1 MQSVGLRIVGDDF
14 RGGAE
19 ASARAK
25 AILAAFSE
33 RHLPLTPSL
42 ATRLAELE
50 SVPIPG
56 VDLSWGRAFVRAGEA
71 MGIAGQVGSAFWSA
85 AMPVFATSVAEPI
98 LRHAARQ
105 VGHMTLVGAAGLS
118 VASDPYLKDTD
129 ASIEAAVDSAL
140 GDVAVMGRGF
150 WIVTGVALHGVA
162 TRATEARAGLAR
174 KAARVKH
181 LAPEPDAG
189 LCRLLFETEP
199 VFPDDHLARQRRQRA
214 RAKSMRKRSGIR
226 PKEGGV
232 AGIRASRRIEDF
244 PDAVFSELIMPIPLL
259 ANRLL
264 HEGLLVRH
272 RPPMREPK
280 RDLLSMCFCDA
291 SGVGAANDLVKAAW
305 ADAGL
310 RLRLILSQL
319 GLARS
324 DLVWAEA
331 GPFSPMAA
339 VLRTEE
345 VTLRAGLDPMQI
357 AGPLRADILMRS
369 GLLPGFTDTLPVAA
383 RLDAAEGFSGH
394 LSALASLGLDALKDR
409 ARRMHRTRDGAA
421 PVLRVAEYA
430 RHLVL
435 VSLPA
440 SSPEGRRA
448 ITDWP
453 ALRAEIRAG
462 LQTDAGE
469 GATYAALLYPGRMV
483 RGAVFTAIS
492 DAPALAQLELQTP
505 EDGDAA
511 LCVSQT
517 LGLLS
522 GWVIDLTLEALDGR

>member
-1 MQSVGLRIVGDDF
+1 
-14 RGGAE
+14 
-19 ASARAK
+19 
-25 AILAAFSE
+25 
-33 RHLPLTPSL
+33 
-42 ATRLAELE
+42 
-50 SVPIPG
+50 
-56 VDLSWGRAFVRAGEA
+56 
-71 MGIAGQVGSAFWSA
+71 
-85 AMPVFATSVAEPI
+85 
-98 LRHAARQ
+98 
-105 VGHMTLVGAAGLS
+105 
-118 VASDPYLKDTD
+118 
-129 ASIEAAVDSAL
+129 
-140 GDVAVMGRGF
+140 
-150 WIVTGVALHGVA
+150 
-162 TRATEARAGLAR
+162 
-174 KAARVKH
+174 
-181 LAPEPDAG
+181 

-291 SGVGAANDLVKAAW
+291 SGVGEATDLVKAAW

-345 VTLRAGLDPMQI
+345 VTLRVGLDPMQI
-357 AGPLRADILMRS
+357 AGPLRADMLMRS

-462 LQTDAGE
+462 LRTDAGE

-492 DAPALAQLELQTP
+492 DAPALAQLELKTP

>member
-1 MQSVGLRIVGDDF
+1 MQGVGMRIVVGDAWAAVST
-14 RGGAE
+14 REQALL
-19 ASARAK
+19 S
-25 AILAAFSE
+25 AFSE
-33 RHLPLTPSL
+33 RHLPLTPDL
-42 ATRLAELE
+42 AKGLARLE
-50 SVPIPG
+50 SAPIPIA
-56 VDLSWGRAFVRAGEA
+56 DLGWGRAFVRAGEA
-71 MGIAGQVGSAFWSA
+71 MGIAGQVGSAFWAA

-105 VGHMTLVGAAGLS
+105 VGHISLFGTAPLS
-118 VASDPYLKDTD
+118 VTIDPHMKDSP
-129 ASIEAAVDSAL
+129 ALIEAAVNAAL

-150 WIVTGVALHGVA
+150 WIVTGVALHGAA
-162 TRATEARAGLAR
+162 TRATEARAGFLRA
-174 KAARVKH
+174 KAGLGRLV
-181 LAPEPDAG
+181 PEPDAA

-232 AGIRASRRIEDF
+232 AGIRASRLIEDF

-280 RDLLSMCFCDA
+280 RDLLSMHFCDA
-291 SGVGAANDLVKAAW
+291 LGGNEATSLVKAAW

-324 DLVWAEA
+324 DLLWAEA

-345 VTLRAGLDPMQI
+345 VALRADLDPMQI
-357 AGPLRADILMRS
+357 AGPLRADMLIRS
-369 GLLPGFTDTLPVAA
+369 GLLPSFSDTLPVAEPLGVA
-383 RLDAAEGFSGH
+383 DGFGDH
-394 LSALASLGLDALKDR
+394 LSALATLGLDALQDR
-409 ARRMHRTRDGAA
+409 VRRMRRTRDGAA
-421 PVLRVAEYA
+421 PVLRTADYA
-430 RHLVL
+430 RHLVV
-435 VSLPA
+435 VSLA
-440 SSPEGRRA
+440 AASPEGRRA
-448 ITDWP
+448 VTEWP
-453 ALRAEIRAG
+453 ALRADIRAG
-462 LQTDAGE
+462 LRTDAGE
-469 GATYAALLYPGRMV
+469 GATYAALLYPDQMV
-483 RGAVFTAIS
+483 RGATFIAIS
-492 DAPALAQLELQTP
+492 DAPALAQLDLSAP
-505 EDGDAA
+505 EDADAA
-511 LCVSQT
+511 QCLSQI

-522 GWVIDLTLEALDGR
+522 GWMIDLTLEALDGR